1 MNKIRATV
9 SGRIQNVG
17 YRAKVIR
24 IAKDFGLTGFI
35 YNLDD
40 GRVRIIAESKNG
52 DFGKFLDAIRIKNTL
67 INVADVE
74 VEHAD
79 ATGDFADFYKLVGGG
94 ETDERLDKASDYLK
108 EMIEVMRTGFSEMR
122 SGFESL
128 NSKTDVMIEVMRT
141 GFGSLDSKMDVMIEK
156 QDVMIEKQDV
166 MIEKQDVMIEKQD
179 VMIEKQDVMI
189 EKQDVMIDETRGLRE
204 DMKGYMDMKF
214 GKIEGELDL
223 IKGALKER
231 GILC

>member
-1 MNKIRATV
+1 MNKIKATV

-35 YNLDD
+35 QNLDD
-40 GRVRIIAESKNG
+40 GRVRIIAESENG

-67 INVADVE
+67 IDVAGVE

-108 EMIEVMRTGFSEMR
+108 EMIEVMKAGF
-122 SGFESL
+122 GSL
-128 NSKTDVMIEVMRT
+128 DSKTDIMIDVMKA
-141 GFGSLDSKMDVMIEK
+141 GFGSLDSKMDMMLEK
-156 QDVMIEKQDV
+156 QDVMIGKQD
-166 MIEKQDVMIEKQD
+166 
-179 VMIEKQDVMI
+179 
-189 EKQDVMIDETRGLRE
+189 ETTTEIRGLRE
-204 DMKGYMDMKF
+204 DMKTYMDRKF
-214 GKIEGELDL
+214 GEIESELDV
-223 IKGALKER
+223 IKSALRAKE
-231 GILC
+231 ILC